1 MMFLIYV
8 LYSKLNIISFNGQKK
23 ILFRFLHRKKTAFS
37 IFFLQQINKFYFS
50 GRFVQLKQTCI
61 NLYRLF
67 PCFCFK
73 VYEWIK
79 NQSNKAVFSRETLVH
94 VHVWD
99 SGKLTRLSPFSL
111 CTVIWMI
118 TSHIDKTIWNSLIV
132 LCHFFR
138 ESNAR
143 SQVRSTFL

>member
-1 MMFLIYV
+1 M
-8 LYSKLNIISFNGQKK
+8 
-23 ILFRFLHRKKTAFS
+23 
-37 IFFLQQINKFYFS
+37 
-50 GRFVQLKQTCI
+50 C
-61 NLYRLF
+61 
-67 PCFCFK
+67 PCFCLK

-94 VHVWD
+94 DWD
-99 SGKLTRLSPFSL
+99 SGKITRLSPFSL

-143 SQVRSTFL
+143 SQVRSTFYKNYLHWLITTCILKLTKSYWSFYVWPNWIELNALRTWGNKPRNMPTSGHNPITTMFQMTITHLAE

>member
-1 MMFLIYV
+1 M
-8 LYSKLNIISFNGQKK
+8 Q
-23 ILFRFLHRKKTAFS
+23 H
-37 IFFLQQINKFYFS
+37 
-50 GRFVQLKQTCI
+50 
-61 NLYRLF
+61 
-67 PCFCFK
+67 
-73 VYEWIK
+73 
-79 NQSNKAVFSRETLVH
+79 
-94 VHVWD
+94 WD

-143 SQVRSTFL
+143 SQVRSTFYKNYLHWLITTCILKLTKSYWSFYVWPNWIELNALRTWGNKPWHMPSSGHNPITTYYISNDDHAFSRISVLISNIFIPVPTYFQRIYLCVYID